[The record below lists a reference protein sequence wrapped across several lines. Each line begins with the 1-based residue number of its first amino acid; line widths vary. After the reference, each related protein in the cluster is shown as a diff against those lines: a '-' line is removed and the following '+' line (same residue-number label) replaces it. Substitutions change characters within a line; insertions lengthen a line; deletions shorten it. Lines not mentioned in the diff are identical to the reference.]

1 MNKKFLAMLSAVV
14 CGCLIFAGC
23 GVGESLA
30 KTEVAPY
37 NLTASSLTNITT
49 ALDGGAINY
58 STITSNGN
66 CVVTKNVEGKTLYG
80 VFNFK
85 TGTMVEAYAELNNIN
100 PLKSAD
106 TVDYIVVSKNDEN
119 GTEVK
124 NVKIVGGDVLY
135 ENIQFASLECYAQ
148 DGKNRYE
155 VWNIQTEDSDY
166 MEQVKVSSK
175 GKRKVTFTNK
185 LVAGDL
191 LSKKEQQPALMNIG
205 SLFYELGCDNWGKL
219 INVTSAFD
227 YNNLTIT
234 NYNAKTGRVIG
245 VVDMGNLMSSG
256 VVPSK
261 DGFVYQKATV
271 VSDNASDYTAEYA
284 GRKLLI
290 NTYKVNIIT
299 GKTKE
304 IKTNFYLAGG
314 DESTVCGGK
323 IYTRGAVIKNKLIEK
338 ETILEI
344 NSSLKAKEV
353 DVAYGSVTKLNKDYY
368 FAVGETNRLL
378 KDVYPDDSALAGL
391 TNKVYEQVF
400 QILDKNGKVAINLP
414 SKYKVFGG
422 NVKQMPGCQLGS
434 YAFADY
440 NQALGKL
447 GFVGYGGK
455 LLTDYSYDSVIA
467 YANGYFVAT
476 TESTLNETLV
486 CKYYSINEKTG
497 EAKEIGTK
505 TETSGTTTFTF
516 NGKTYTGKVDVNVTF
531 TSAIGGED
539 LLIMFGLYNRTAD
552 GKYDITLINT
562 LGEELGTFTGCTT
575 DFVTVYGYGTANENL
590 VISVGG
596 ADVVLSYKNAYKP
609 TIVTKASF
617 E

>member
-37 NLTASSLTNITT
+37 NLTASSLANITT

-80 VFNFK
+80 VFNLK
-85 TGTMVEAYAELNNIN
+85 TNTMVEAYAELNG
-100 PLKSAD
+100 LYLTKSAG
-106 TVDYIVVSKNDEN
+106 TADYIVITKNDDN
-119 GTEVK
+119 GKTVK
-124 NVKIVGGDVLY
+124 NVKMVGGDVIY
-135 ENIQFASLECYAQ
+135 ENIKDVNLKCYVQ
-148 DGKNRYE
+148 EGKTRYE
-155 VWNIQTEDSDY
+155 VWNVQTEDSDY
-166 MEQVKVSSK
+166 VEQVKVSSK

-191 LSKKEQQPALMNIG
+191 LSKKDQYPGFLYIG
-205 SLFYELGCDNWGKL
+205 SIYEEFGFDNWSKL
-219 INVTSAFD
+219 INVTSLID
-227 YNNLTIT
+227 YDNLTIT
-234 NYNAKTGRVIG
+234 NYNAKTGKVIG
-245 VVDMGNLMSSG
+245 VVDISQLMSSG
-256 VVPSK
+256 VIPHK

-304 IKTNFYLAGG
+304 IKTNFYLNGG

-323 IYTRGAVIKNKLIEK
+323 IYTRGAVIKNKLIGE

-353 DVAYGSVTKLNKDYY
+353 DVAYGSVTKLNKDYS

-391 TNKVYEQVF
+391 TDKVYEQVF
-400 QILDKNGKVAINLP
+400 QILDKNGKVVINLP
-414 SKYKVFGG
+414 SHYNVSGG
-422 NVKQMPGCQLGS
+422 EVVQMPACYLGG

-440 NQALGKL
+440 NQALNKI

-476 TESTLNETLV
+476 TESTENGNAV
-486 CKYYSINEKTG
+486 CKYYSVNEKTG
-497 EAKEIGTK
+497 AAKEIGVK
-505 TETSGTTTFTF
+505 TETAGVAAFTF
-516 NGKTYTGKVDVNVTF
+516 NGKTYTGEADVNVAF

-539 LLIMFGLYNRTAD
+539 LLIMFGLYNRTED

-575 DFVTVYGYGTANENL
+575 ELVTVYGYGTANENL
-590 VISVGG
+590 VITVGE
-596 ADVVLSYKNAYKP
+596 ADVVLNYKNAYKP